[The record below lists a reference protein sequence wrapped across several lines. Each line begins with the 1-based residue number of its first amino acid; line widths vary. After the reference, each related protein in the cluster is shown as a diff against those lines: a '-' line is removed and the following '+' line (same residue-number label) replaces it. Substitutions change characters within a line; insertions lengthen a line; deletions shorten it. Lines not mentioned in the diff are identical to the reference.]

1 MGKQWKQWQTLFFW
15 TPKSLQMVTAA
26 MKLKDASPWKKSY
39 DQPRQHVKKQ
49 RHYFTNKSHI
59 VKAMGFPVVM
69 WFWSP
74 SKQSLSLFPL
84 FPHLFAWSDGTECHD
99 LHFWMLSFKPTF
111 SLFSFTFI
119 KRLFSS
125 FLSPKRVVSSAYLR
139 LLIFLLAILIPACA
153 QGVSELP

>member
-1 MGKQWKQWQTLFFW
+1 MGKQWKQWQTLFSW
-15 TPKSLQMVTAA
+15 APKSLQMVTAA

-59 VKAMGFPVVM
+59 VKAMVFPVVM

-84 FPHLFAWSDGTECHD
+84 FPHLFAWSDGTEFHD
-99 LHFWMLSFKPTF
+99 LHFWMFSFKPTF

-139 LLIFLLAILIPACA
+139 LLIFLLAILIPPCA
-153 QGVSELP
+153 